1 MAKKRYKSAMSH
13 PGWVSLPEAAERVC
27 GKRYGSGHEQLRRLV
42 AVGVFTR
49 GRFSDS
55 DRGRIF
61 LKSDELEAWIR
72 GGVEAVKDVQKRRP
86 AKVGA

>member
-1 MAKKRYKSAMSH
+1 MAKKRYRAAMSH

-42 AVGVFTR
+42 ADGVFTR
-49 GRFSDS
+49 GRFSGS
-55 DRGRIF
+55 ERGRIF
-61 LKSDELEAWIR
+61 ILEDELAAWR
-72 GGVEAVKDVQKRRP
+72 KGGVAAVKEVQKRKP